1 MQQTFTPSLKTGL
14 SSMHQSHHMIRTI
27 PCPGPLR
34 QFFRPL
40 LLALLAL
47 LIWAGT
53 VAAQSASDWIRPTAP
68 LPVSEALR
76 LDVADGPDGQRFL
89 TWEIAKGYYLYR
101 DYLSAKTADGVD
113 VPLETPPGISMDD
126 PTFGAV
132 EVYFDTVQAT
142 LPAVSGPVTIT
153 YQGCQDG
160 GICYPPV
167 TETLAAE
174 TTATPPAE
182 TLTLA
187 NDQSGLDGLQARGG
201 PLLVLAGFLGFGLL
215 LAFTPCVF
223 PMFPILAGLLASQG
237 ETLTA
242 RRGAVLSGAYVLA
255 MASAFGLLGVAAAWS
270 GQNLQMVLQSPAAVL
285 TVAAIFIVL
294 ALSMFGLFE
303 LSLPA
308 AWTNRLSS
316 VGATRR
322 GTPVGAAA
330 LGFTSALIVGP
341 CVTAPLAG
349 ALLYIA
355 RTGDIALGAG
365 ALFALGLGQG
375 IPLLIAGT
383 FGARYLPRAGGWMD
397 GVKQIFGFVFLGMA
411 IWLGGRLL
419 DGPVVLALWAALL
432 VAAGVFA
439 GAMDLLPVGTGP
451 MRRMLKSGG
460 VLSLLAGAIMAIGA
474 ALGGT
479 DPLRPLAPLQASS
492 GTSAPQGELAFNNVT
507 DSAALDAA
515 LSGAADGPALIYVTA
530 DWCVTCRVIDRN
542 VWPDPGVQAALGGM
556 TLIAADLSTFDT
568 EGQAMLDR
576 LDAVG
581 PPTMVF
587 LDRNHA
593 ERSGTRIVGAASTTT
608 VKAAAGNVQ

>member
-1 MQQTFTPSLKTGL
+1 MTRSA
-14 SSMHQSHHMIRTI
+14 HHA
-27 PCPGPLR
+27 P
-34 QFFRPL
+34 PL
-40 LLALLAL
+40 LLRPFLAALLAL
-47 LIWAGT
+47 FWTG
-53 VAAQSASDWIRPTAP
+53 AALAQSDWIRPATP
-68 LPVSEALR
+68 LPVDEALQ
-76 LDVADGPDGQRFL
+76 LDVAEGQDGQRVL
-89 TWEIAKGYYLYR
+89 TWEIADGYYLYR
-101 DYLSAKTADGVD
+101 DYLSARTDDGTELT
-113 VPLETPPGISMDD
+113 LETPPGIAKDD
-126 PTFGAV
+126 PTFGTV
-132 EVYFDTVQAT
+132 EVYFDTAQAT
-142 LPAVSGPVTIT
+142 LPAASGPVTIT

-167 TETLAAE
+167 TETLAAQDVDS
-174 TTATPPAE
+174 APAD
-182 TLTLA
+182 TLSLA

-223 PMFPILAGLLASQG
+223 PMFPILAGLLAGQG

-242 RRGAVLSGAYVLA
+242 RRGAVLSGIYVVA
-255 MASAFGLLGVAAAWS
+255 MASAFGLLGIAAAWS
-270 GQNLQMVLQSPAAVL
+270 GQNLQMVLQSPAAIW
-285 TVAAIFIVL
+285 TVAAMFVVL

-303 LSLPA
+303 LGLPA
-308 AWTNRLSS
+308 ALTNRLSA

-355 RTGDIALGAG
+355 RTGDIALGAA

-397 GVKQIFGFVFLGMA
+397 GVKRVFGFVFLGMA
-411 IWLGGRLL
+411 IWLAGRLL
-419 DGPVVLALWAALL
+419 DGPVILALWAALL

-439 GAMDLLPVGTGP
+439 GAMDLLPVDTGP

-460 VLSLLAGAIMAIGA
+460 VLSLLAGVIMALGA
-474 ALGGT
+474 ALGGS
-479 DPLRPLAPLQASS
+479 DPLRPLAPLLARAASDDAQGDLS
-492 GTSAPQGELAFNNVT
+492 FTSVT
-507 DSAALDAA
+507 DITALDAA
-515 LSGAADGPALIYVTA
+515 LNGAADGPALIYVTA

-542 VWPDPGVQAALGGM
+542 VWPDPGVKAALDGV

-568 EGQAMLDR
+568 DGQAMLDR

-587 LDRNHA
+587 LDRDRREA
-593 ERSGTRIVGAASTTT
+593 PGTRIVGDASATRVVSAAEDLR
-608 VKAAAGNVQ
+608 